1 MKKTYNTPEIL
12 VCTMNEADIIATS
25 VTPNSI
31 TGGGTNKNGGPTAAE
46 GNSRGNAIWDD

>member
-25 VTPNSI
+25 GDKVDYQGS
-31 TGGGTNKNGGPTAAE
+31 NKGGGPTVAE